1 MKTYAEFANK
11 IKEGWFSKRDPKKDK
26 LDDLRDVISQ
36 LANKM
41 SGKGGFGKGDQ
52 AKYNKTW
59 IEYRKLND
67 GKPPRGPKPGVY
79 WDRMK
84 GMSSYQ
90 HDDLEKALHK
100 KLGIKD

>member
-1 MKTYAEFANK
+1 MKNFMDFN
-11 IKEGWFSKRDPKKDK
+11 EGLFSKKSSEDKKVDK
-26 LDDLRDVISQ
+26 LKDTLNALGQKS
-36 LANKM
+36 A
-41 SGKGGFGKGDQ
+41 GKGGWSAGEQ
-52 AKYNKTW
+52 EKYNKTW

-90 HDDLEKALHK
+90 HDALEQELHK
-100 KLGIKD
+100 KLGIK

>member
-1 MKTYAEFANK
+1 MKTYKDFV
-11 IKEGWFSKRDPKKDK
+11 EGWFSKRDPKKDK
-26 LDDLRDVISQ
+26 LDDLRDTISQ

-41 SGKGGFGKGDQ
+41 AGKRGFGKGDQ

-67 GKPPRGPKPGVY
+67 GKPPKGPKPGVY
-79 WDRMK
+79 KDPL
-84 GMSSYQ
+84 MSLYK
-90 HDDLEKALHK
+90 HADLVKALHK